1 MRPAGTRSPLNAL
14 GREVIYLTVT
24 TLRTPASLPRLQAGD
39 YVVHMPVGLT
49 WRLASTAWPT
59 RWRATSGGRSLPLS
73 RRATR
78 STAEQADLRVPTS
91 ITTLLIGRANSI

>member
-24 TLRTPASLPRLQAGD
+24 TLRTPASLPRLQVGD

-49 WRLASTAWPT
+49 VETGLD
-59 RWRATSGGRSLPLS
+59 GM
-73 RRATR
+73 
-78 STAEQADLRVPTS
+78 ADEVARHQ
-91 ITTLLIGRANSI
+91 RK

>member
-1 MRPAGTRSPLNAL
+1 MRPAGTRSPSNAL

-49 WRLASTAWPT
+49 VETGLDGMADEMARHQ
-59 RWRATSGGRSLPLS
+59 
-73 RRATR
+73 RR
-78 STAEQADLRVPTS
+78 
-91 ITTLLIGRANSI
+91 

>member
-1 MRPAGTRSPLNAL
+1 MRPAGTWSPLNAL

-49 WRLASTAWPT
+49 VETGLDGMADEMERHQ
-59 RWRATSGGRSLPLS
+59 
-73 RRATR
+73 RR
-78 STAEQADLRVPTS
+78 
-91 ITTLLIGRANSI
+91 